1 MTAPALASAAVAS
14 AAAPA
19 AAPGIATAL
28 PELLPDERSA
38 WRELGVAWQ
47 LAPGD
52 GDPCVV
58 AQKRQLQCYRA
69 TLSLALVRQL
79 DRPGIVSLRDERQRI
94 GYALLTGLGTDTAT
108 LQVEGAARQVP
119 LAVLARAWRGE
130 FATLWKSP
138 PGFPAKASE
147 AAAGPLVDWLNAQ
160 LQPPLVGSDSTDL
173 KSRVYAFQ
181 VAQGLRPDG
190 LAGPTTFMQL
200 NRALGIAEPRLKPAI
215 QP

>member
-1 MTAPALASAAVAS
+1 
-14 AAAPA
+14 
-19 AAPGIATAL
+19 L

-38 WRELGVAWQ
+38 WRELGAAWQ
-47 LAPGD
+47 LAPGE
-52 GDPCVV
+52 GDPCVQ
-58 AQKRQLQCYRA
+58 AQKQQLQCYRT
-69 TLSLALVRQL
+69 TLSLAVVRQL
-79 DRPGIVSLRDERQRI
+79 DRPGIVSLHDERQRI
-94 GYALLTGLGTDTAT
+94 GYALLTGLGADTAT
-108 LQVEGAARQVP
+108 LQVEGVARSVP
-119 LAVLARAWRGE
+119 LAVLARSWRGE

-160 LQPPLVGSDSTDL
+160 LQPPRVGSEGTASDL

-190 LAGPTTFMQL
+190 IAGPTTFMQL
-200 NRALGIAEPRLKPAI
+200 NRALGIAEPHLKPAV